1 MVRGPCGIR
10 AHDDAAAAAGSY
22 RNGSGGVVLGAVL
35 VRMRVLV
42 LCVVGVFGVAVLVVV
57 VLGAFGAFVVALT
70 VRVGVRVPVLG
81 VVRILRVVMLVVGV
95 LLGVLSH
102 QGGSSS

>member
-1 MVRGPCGIR
+1 M
-10 AHDDAAAAAGSY
+10 
-22 RNGSGGVVLGAVL
+22 LGAVL
-35 VRMRVLV
+35 VRMWVLV

-81 VVRILRVVMLVVGV
+81 MVRILRVVMLVVGV